1 MNAKDLAETLKLH
14 KKWLGGE
21 KEGIRADLSGA
32 DLCGANLSGADLREA
47 DLRGADLRVA
57 DLSGADLSGAD
68 LREANLSGADLRE
81 ADIDYAVWPLWC
93 KALNAQ
99 IDDRIIAM
107 GQAFTNACF
116 TKQEQTMGN
125 RIIFNSSVLINMSM
139 QTKTQLLN
147 STREIGL
154 FTRNEQREMFGYPP
168 IEGGDDTLISLNYI
182 KGSDQSAYQI
192 GNKEEKENG
201 NQQEPND

>member
-32 DLCGANLSGADLREA
+32 DLSVADLSEADLSEADLRGADLCGANLRGADLREA

-57 DLSGADLSGAD
+57 NLRGAD

-99 IDDRIIAM
+99 IDDRIA
-107 GQAFTNACF
+107 
-116 TKQEQTMGN
+116 
-125 RIIFNSSVLINMSM
+125 R
-139 QTKTQLLN
+139 QLLYHTLAAIDN
-147 STREIGL
+147 SIYVSNGLKKTLLTEINVCAANG
-154 FTRNEQREMFGYPP
+154 FHRVNECGWLEPF
-168 IEGGDDTLISLNYI
+168 
-182 KGSDQSAYQI
+182 
-192 GNKEEKENG
+192 
-201 NQQEPND
+201 QECDSKAAADMK

>member
-21 KEGIRADLSGA
+21 KEGIRADLCGANLSGADLSGANLSGADLRVADLSGADLSEADLSEADLSGA

-57 DLSGADLSGAD
+57 DLSGADL
-68 LREANLSGADLRE
+68 READLSGADLRE

-99 IDDRIIAM
+99 IDDRIA
-107 GQAFTNACF
+107 
-116 TKQEQTMGN
+116 
-125 RIIFNSSVLINMSM
+125 R
-139 QTKTQLLN
+139 QLLYHTLAAIDN
-147 STREIGL
+147 SIYVSNGLKKTLLTEINVCAANG
-154 FTRNEQREMFGYPP
+154 FHRVNECGWLEPF
-168 IEGGDDTLISLNYI
+168 
-182 KGSDQSAYQI
+182 
-192 GNKEEKENG
+192 
-201 NQQEPND
+201 QECDSKAAADMK

>member
-21 KEGIRADLSGA
+21 KEGIRADLCGANLSGADLSGANLREADLSGADLSEADLSEADLSEADLSGA

-47 DLRGADLRVA
+47 DLRGADLRV
-57 DLSGADLSGAD
+57 ADLSGAD

-99 IDDRIIAM
+99 IDDRIA
-107 GQAFTNACF
+107 
-116 TKQEQTMGN
+116 
-125 RIIFNSSVLINMSM
+125 R
-139 QTKTQLLN
+139 QLLYHTLAAIDN
-147 STREIGL
+147 SIYVSNGLKKTLLTEINVCAANG
-154 FTRNEQREMFGYPP
+154 FHRVNECGWLEPF
-168 IEGGDDTLISLNYI
+168 
-182 KGSDQSAYQI
+182 
-192 GNKEEKENG
+192 
-201 NQQEPND
+201 QECDSKAAADMK

>member
-21 KEGIRADLSGA
+21 KEGIRADLCGANLSGADLSGANLREADLSVADLSGADLSEADLSEADLSGA

-47 DLRGADLRVA
+47 DLRGADLRV
-57 DLSGADLSGAD
+57 ADLSGAD

-99 IDDRIIAM
+99 IDDRIA
-107 GQAFTNACF
+107 
-116 TKQEQTMGN
+116 
-125 RIIFNSSVLINMSM
+125 R
-139 QTKTQLLN
+139 QLLYHTLAAIDN
-147 STREIGL
+147 SIYVSNGLKKTLLTEINVCAANG
-154 FTRNEQREMFGYPP
+154 FHRVNECGWLEPF
-168 IEGGDDTLISLNYI
+168 
-182 KGSDQSAYQI
+182 
-192 GNKEEKENG
+192 
-201 NQQEPND
+201 QECDSKAAADMK